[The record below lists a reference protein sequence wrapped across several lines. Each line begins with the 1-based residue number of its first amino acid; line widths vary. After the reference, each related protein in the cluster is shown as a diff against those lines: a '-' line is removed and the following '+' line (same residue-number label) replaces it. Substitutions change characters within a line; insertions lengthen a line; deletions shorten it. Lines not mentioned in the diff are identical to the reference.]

1 MSDTEH
7 TTRDTDPSA
16 ADLPSMD
23 RSKLADAILSSALD
37 CIIVSDSEGRI
48 IEFNAAAERTFGW
61 RRAEVLGRTMEATIV
76 PPHHR
81 EAHRRGMDRYLKGG
95 KPVVVGRRVE
105 VEALRADGSVF
116 PVELSITD
124 TQMDG
129 RHCFVANL
137 RDISAQKQTTAELK
151 RAQASLEAIFNNIPA
166 AIYLRDM
173 QDRLVMINT
182 WGANF
187 LGRNAQDMVGHDM
200 ARFRE
205 PQNFDGVREA
215 DAAVVR
221 DRKPITRPFTYHL
234 PGGDRIGLMTF
245 FPVLDE
251 DGAVIQI
258 GGMMLDATELY
269 KARNELQDARNLLQS
284 IFDNVPAV
292 LYLRELDGR
301 LVTVNRWGAAVM
313 GADDPAKIIGV
324 AVQSFDTEEQRRPA
338 EEAQAQLLA
347 TGQPV
352 TMEYRL
358 RLEGRERIVLNSIF
372 PVRDGEGR
380 IIRIGGF
387 ASDVTELYEA
397 RNELQEARNLLQT
410 IFDNVP
416 AELYLRRLDG
426 QYLMANKWALEFY
439 GLSEADLPNVTA
451 ETFDTG
457 PETDKSRQ
465 AQRELLATGKPVTR
479 EYHHNAKGRDVVILN
494 TIFPL
499 RNAEGEIDRIGGV
512 SSDITEL
519 YAARNALRQAQDNLH
534 QSEKLAALGQLLAG
548 VAHELNNPLAV
559 VLGRAAILQE
569 KLAGTPHEPP
579 LQKLREAANRC
590 ARIVKTFLAMARQT
604 GPRRTQTEVGDLIEA
619 ALEMTTY
626 SLRKVNIAW
635 TVTHLPEPLKIEVD
649 EDQIVQVLINLILN
663 AQHALEEQEGP
674 RKLDIGAVLCP
685 SGQWLHLTV
694 ADNGPGVPDA
704 IASRIFD
711 PFFTTK
717 AVGQGTGLG
726 LSVCKSMIE
735 AHGGKLVQ
743 FKTAGGGASFRIALP
758 LGVASGA
765 PQGEEAGEHG
775 TAKSLGRILIVDDEV
790 EIAAIL
796 ADCLTPLGI
805 DCVIASDGQSALD
818 RLGEM
823 TFDGIFCDVSMP
835 GMDGITFYNR
845 LNATNPLL
853 ARHLIF
859 ISGDVLHREWDR
871 LKASV
876 DRPVIE
882 KPFDPRQVRE
892 AALSLLGKEG
902 GPG

>member
-1 MSDTEH
+1 MGDTEH
-7 TTRDTDPSA
+7 NRASDP
-16 ADLPSMD
+16 PMD
-23 RSKLADAILSSALD
+23 RSRLADAILSSALD
-37 CIIVSDSEGRI
+37 CIIVSDAQGRI
-48 IEFNAAAERTFGW
+48 VEFNAMAERTFGFT
-61 RRAEVLGRTMEATIV
+61 RAQVLGRTMEETIV
-76 PPHHR
+76 PAHHR
-81 EAHRRGMDRYLKGG
+81 DAHRRGMDRYLKGG

-105 VEALRADGSVF
+105 VEALHADGHTF

-124 TQMDG
+124 AQMED
-129 RHCFVANL
+129 RHYFVANL
-137 RDISAQKQTTAELK
+137 RDITVQKQTASDLK

-166 AIYLRDM
+166 ALYLRDR
-173 QDRLVMINT
+173 QDHLVMINN

-187 LGRNAQDMVGHDM
+187 LGRKPEEMIGQDM

-205 PQNFDGVREA
+205 PQNTQGVRES
-215 DAAVVR
+215 DAAIIR
-221 DRKPITRPFTYHL
+221 DRKPVTRPFTYHL

-245 FPVLDE
+245 FPVEDE
-251 DGAVIQI
+251 HGEVIQI
-258 GGMMLDATELY
+258 GGMMMDATELY
-269 KARNELQDARNLLQS
+269 EARNDLQQARNLLQS

-292 LYLRELDGR
+292 LYLREIDGR
-301 LVTVNRWGAAVM
+301 IVTVNKWGAAVM
-313 GADDPAKIIGV
+313 GADDPAKIIGASV
-324 AVQSFDTEEQRRPA
+324 RGFDSDEQRVSA
-338 EEAQAQLLA
+338 EEAQDRLLE

-358 RLEGRERIVLNSIF
+358 HLDGQDRVVLNSIF
-372 PVRDGEGR
+372 PVRDGEGN
-380 IIRIGGF
+380 ITRIGGF
-387 ASDVTELYEA
+387 ASDVTELYAA
-397 RNELQEARNLLQT
+397 RNELQEAKALLQT

-439 GLSEADLPNVTA
+439 GYTEADLPSLTA

-457 PETDKSRQ
+457 DEVAKSRQ
-465 AQRELLATGKPVTR
+465 AQRELLETGRPVTR
-479 EYHHNAKGRDVVILN
+479 EYHHKVKGRDAVILN

-499 RNAEGEIDRIGGV
+499 RNASGEIDRIGGV
-512 SSDITEL
+512 STDITEL
-519 YAARNALRQAQDNLH
+519 SNARLALRQAQDNLH
-534 QSEKLAALGQLLAG
+534 QNEKLAALGQLLAG

-604 GPRRTQTEVGDLIEA
+604 GPRRALTDVDEMVEA

-626 SLRKVNIAW
+626 SLRKANVVWN
-635 TVTHLPEPLKIEVD
+635 VTRLEDALKIEVD

-663 AQHALEEQEGP
+663 AQHALEAVEGD
-674 RKLDIGAVLCP
+674 RRLDIQAFLCP
-685 SGQWLHLTV
+685 SGEWVHLTI
-694 ADNGPGVPDA
+694 ADNGPGVPDD
-704 IASRIFD
+704 ISTRIFD

-726 LSVCKSMIE
+726 LSVCKSMVE
-735 AHGGKLVQ
+735 AHGGKLVH
-743 FKTAGGGASFRIALP
+743 FKTDGGGASFRISLP
-758 LGVASGA
+758 VGGKAAASDGD
-765 PQGEEAGEHG
+765 EDG
-775 TAKSLGRILIVDDEV
+775 TAGQSHIIGRILIVDDEI

-805 DCVIASDGQSALD
+805 DCVIATDGQSALG
-818 RLGEM
+818 RLAEAS
-823 TFDGIFCDVSMP
+823 FDGIFCDVSMP
-835 GMDGITFYNR
+835 GMDGITFYNA
-845 LNATNPLL
+845 LKETNPLL

-882 KPFDPRQVRE
+882 KPFDPRHVRD